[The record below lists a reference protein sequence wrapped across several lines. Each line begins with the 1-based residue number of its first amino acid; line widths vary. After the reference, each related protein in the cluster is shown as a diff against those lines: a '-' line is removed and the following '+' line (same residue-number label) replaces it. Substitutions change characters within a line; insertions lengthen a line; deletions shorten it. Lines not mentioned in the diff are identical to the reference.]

1 MAVDLWIDDI
11 VLVGCSSCPG
21 PSNTP
26 TNTLG
31 VTDTFTPTRT
41 NTATSVPGTNTFT
54 ATLTQTRTNTL
65 TNTPTNTSL
74 VPTNTPT
81 ATNVPTLDIT
91 NVNHSPSGVIDI
103 GVPGTINV
111 NFNVSYQTATH
122 ISIYLYDYSNMT
134 NPVATLYDAAGTWGP
149 GAQSIQVNKSTM
161 SSVPSGNNYVIVVF
175 GQTGAPLNQTDT
187 EMTAYLITIQNSSA
201 PTFTPTQAAGTVTPT
216 PTEANKLEI
225 IQSTPVVSYPNPVV
239 NVKQDISI
247 QFAITKKAK
256 QVTFRLY
263 TSASRLIREITVQD
277 TKVTNQ
283 LNPGLNSI
291 TISKTYLSDLS
302 RGTYYYVIIVQDA
315 KGNQAKSSVEKI
327 VILK

>member
-54 ATLTQTRTNTL
+54 A
-65 TNTPTNTSL
+65 TPTNTSL

-134 NPVATLYDAAGTWGP
+134 NPVAVATLYDAAGTWGP

-187 EMTAYLITIQNSSA
+187 EMTPYLITIQNSSA

-216 PTEANKLEI
+216 PTEANKLEF